1 MCASSSS
8 GSARAR
14 RKVLCH
20 RHGYVQDVR
29 AAVDA
34 ALDTVKERGV
44 IHILGCDTVV
54 QHEIIQHLE

>member
-1 MCASSSS
+1 
-8 GSARAR
+8 
-14 RKVLCH
+14 
-20 RHGYVQDVR
+20 
-29 AAVDA
+29 VDA